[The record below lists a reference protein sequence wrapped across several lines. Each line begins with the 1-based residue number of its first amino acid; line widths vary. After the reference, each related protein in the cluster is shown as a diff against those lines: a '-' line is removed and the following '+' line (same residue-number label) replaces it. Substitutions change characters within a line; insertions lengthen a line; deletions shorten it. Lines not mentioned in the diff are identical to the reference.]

1 MQLAGVPVPTTFV
14 GVEVSSGWASGGTT
28 AVPAGLAMDSGRG
41 LGFDVVVVGAGV
53 VVVVVVV
60 GSGLVANG
68 CGDEVQDTSTTASS
82 AHGTTQRRDM
92 VRNPREPG

>member
-1 MQLAGVPVPTTFV
+1 
-14 GVEVSSGWASGGTT
+14 
-28 AVPAGLAMDSGRG
+28 MDSGRG
-41 LGFDVVVVGAGV
+41 LGFDVVVSGV

-60 GSGLVANG
+60 GSGVLGLVANG